1 MATRGFCTPSDGKD
15 TLDRVV
21 TRWEK
26 KVGRARLMRQAVED
40 RRLRQRRAKAIEKL
54 VALRRGV
61 VDEIKGA
68 APHIPLNVAVR

>member
-54 VALRRGV
+54 LALRKRTRRV
-61 VDEIKGA
+61 SDRAVQA
-68 APHIPLNVAVR
+68 ARSRR